1 MPLIRNPVA
10 AHVPPPARE
19 LAAVT
24 AALARGDDDERW
36 VAARTLGELAGAAA
50 VLCAAL
56 SREGNPRVRGALFTS
71 LARIGTPECVDVALP
86 YLRSDD
92 ALVRM
97 QAWDAL
103 AAMPTVVAPYL
114 GALLRDR
121 DANVRILACELAR
134 NLPGDAALPLFCD
147 LLDSE
152 PEPNVCASAVDVL
165 AEVGGPAA
173 LPALERCAERFRS
186 IPFLSF
192 SLGVAID
199 RIRSQAPRA

>member
-1 MPLIRNPVA
+1 MPLIRKATATHTPA
-10 AHVPPPARE
+10 PARDVGA
-19 LAAVT
+19 LT
-24 AALARGDDDERW
+24 DALARGDDEERW
-36 VAARTLGELAGAAA
+36 VAARTLAESPGASA
-50 VLCAAL
+50 VLGEAL
-56 SREGNPRVRGALFTS
+56 GRETNPRVRGALFTS
-71 LARIGTPECVDVALP
+71 LARIGTPECVEIALP

-103 AAMPTVVAPYL
+103 AAMRGVVEPYL
-114 GALLRDR
+114 GALLQDR
-121 DANVRILACELAR
+121 DVSVRILACDFAR
-134 NLPGDAALPLFCD
+134 NLPGDAALPLFCE

-152 PEPNVCASAVDVL
+152 PEPNVCASVVDVL
-165 AEVGGPAA
+165 AEIGGPAA

-192 SLGVAID
+192 SLGIAID